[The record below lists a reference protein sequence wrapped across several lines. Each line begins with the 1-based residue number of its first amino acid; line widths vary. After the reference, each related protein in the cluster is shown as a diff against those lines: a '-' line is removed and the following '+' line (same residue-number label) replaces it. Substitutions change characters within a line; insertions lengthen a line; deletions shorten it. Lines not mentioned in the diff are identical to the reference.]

1 MSWTYYKGL
10 FKVAKYATQSWR
22 LSQKYGREDGNLRL
36 ISGVAAA
43 VAVMENTLSRI
54 GI

>member
-1 MSWTYYKGL
+1 ME
-10 FKVAKYATQSWR
+10 
-22 LSQKYGREDGNLRL
+22 GRDGNLRL
-36 ISGVAAA
+36 ISGVAAAAAAA

>member
-1 MSWTYYKGL
+1 ME
-10 FKVAKYATQSWR
+10 
-22 LSQKYGREDGNLRL
+22 GRDGNLRL
-36 ISGVAAA
+36 ISGVAAAAAA